1 MVMRTRCP
9 SRLAVAVLG
18 VSLFSQLFCGVG
30 RAALKG
36 GCAKINI
43 TPPLG
48 ITLIGSKGQPSDAT
62 MDDLY
67 AKAMVLNDG
76 TNTVAIVSADLLY
89 TPLEDITGPV
99 RAILQDKI
107 GIPGRNVM
115 VCATHTH
122 SGPEVFS
129 RSKLRPE
136 SQVPVSPL
144 AQAYRQVL
152 VRKMADAVLTA
163 HASMR
168 DVQSGA
174 ATGSLPEV
182 LYNRRPVTKTG
193 RVETTFTLPPEVA
206 ATRKIETSPDG
217 CTKVVFTLPPEKT
230 PLSFGVV
237 DPQVFTLRM
246 EDAGGVM
253 IGALIGFGCHPVS
266 IYPSMGTTVSAD
278 YPAFA
283 TRVIEQAEGGV
294 CLFALGLAGNTV
306 PLQRGA
312 KPCAQIGT
320 ALGGAALRR
329 LQLVATTGDVAV
341 KALRREVT
349 LPVKNPASA
358 QEGAADTSPDSVT
371 TEIQVLRLGDIY
383 LLGLPGEVLV
393 EVGFAIKKQAG
404 VGKLFIVTLAN
415 DAVGY
420 ICHQQAYE
428 EGGYEPESGTNLA
441 KGAGEVIV
449 EQALAL
455 INEIK

>member
-1 MVMRTRCP
+1 MVMRVSCM
-9 SRLAVAVLG
+9 SRLTLAVLA
-18 VSLFSQLFCGVG
+18 VSLLGHFFCGVG
-30 RAALKG
+30 HAALRG
-36 GCAKINI
+36 GCAKVNI

-48 ITLIGSKGQPSDAT
+48 ITLIGSKGQPSDSIR
-62 MDDLY
+62 DDLY
-67 AKAMVLNDG
+67 ARAMVLNDG
-76 TNTVAIVSADLLY
+76 ANTVAVVSADLLY
-89 TPLEDITGPV
+89 TPLEDITNPV
-99 RAILQDKI
+99 RAIVQEKS

-115 VCATHTH
+115 VCAIHTH

-129 RSKLRPE
+129 RSKLRPD

-144 AQAYRQVL
+144 AEAYRQVL

-163 HASMR
+163 HAGMR
-168 DVQSGA
+168 DVKIGA

-182 LYNRRPVTKTG
+182 LYNRRPVTKAG
-193 RVETTFTLPPEVA
+193 RVETTFTLPPEIA

-217 CTKVVFTLPPEKT
+217 GTRVVFTLPPEKT
-230 PLSFGVV
+230 PLSFGIV
-237 DPQVFTLRM
+237 DPQVFVLRM
-246 EDAGGVM
+246 DDAGGAIVGSLM
-253 IGALIGFGCHPVS
+253 GFGCHPVS
-266 IYPSMGTTVSAD
+266 IYPSMSTTVSAD

-283 TRVIEQAEGGV
+283 TRVVEQAEGGI
-294 CLFALGLAGNTV
+294 CLFTLGLAGNTV

-320 ALGGAALRR
+320 ALGGEALRR

-341 KALRREVT
+341 KAMNREVT
-349 LPVKNPASA
+349 LPVKKAASP
-358 QEGAADTSPDSVT
+358 QDGAADASPDSVT

-393 EVGFAIKKQAG
+393 EVGFAIRKQAG
-404 VGKLFIVTLAN
+404 VEKLFIVTLAN

-428 EGGYEPESGTNLA
+428 EGGYEVESGTNLA
-441 KGAGEVIV
+441 QGAGEVIV